1 MRCPYKCNKINQ
13 QMHAEDVNQ
22 VQFIEQRTQTVLRS
36 NKATFVKTS
45 LQVDYECFASCF
57 EKRYIWVAANCGSLL
72 VDTQILLLPAND
84 LWSKDNGSLV
94 NQAVS
99 DG

>member
-1 MRCPYKCNKINQ
+1 MSL
-13 QMHAEDVNQ
+13 Q
-22 VQFIEQRTQTVLRS
+22 VQQNQSTDACRRCQSSAVHRTKNPNCAERS

-45 LQVDYECFASCF
+45 VQVDYECFASCF